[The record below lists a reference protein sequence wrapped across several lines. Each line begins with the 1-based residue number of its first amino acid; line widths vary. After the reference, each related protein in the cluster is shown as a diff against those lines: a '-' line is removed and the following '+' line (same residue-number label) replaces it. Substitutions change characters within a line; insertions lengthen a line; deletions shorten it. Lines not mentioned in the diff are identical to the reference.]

1 MAHRP
6 PATPTPEPNESTISL
21 PPPLL
26 HTRIIVEEE
35 QVVDERT
42 GLLKRTE
49 HVKLVKEKRKAS
61 AIWILPATFVFAL
74 LTGAGTIVEV
84 EIIGQ
89 MACRLV
95 AGSDP
100 TLEPPSSVLTGIVG
114 SFLALPG
121 SPASDWVLRCRADS
135 AVQKRSTEIVTSI
148 ALLGGILSAV
158 TSGYWGKVSD
168 KYGRKPVLAVAS
180 LGELLAAAI
189 FVSVLALPNLF
200 GFKVLLFGAILGGL
214 AGGQLTGMTVASAY
228 LGDCAVDGSK
238 TQLLSTLFGIY
249 MAGIGVGPLFGS
261 FLLRQFTSGVLL
273 IYISQMLARIIYL
286 AIIPIIPE
294 SLVPSLRTHSRPSSL
309 FGGNDD
315 HPSSKDES
323 ILVRIAKIP
332 AELIKPFEVLLP
344 KIKYG
349 GGATSGRRTKD
360 WRLLL
365 IACSYTLAMVVPM
378 AVKMLFV
385 RGKFGWGPEET
396 GQWITFLAMT
406 RVVLLV
412 LIVPFIVKYLRKPVP
427 IPLEPR
433 PEVDED
439 NVDSAQAALRWDA
452 EAARLKKAA
461 DTGFDLSTA
470 RWSTV
475 ITVLGYLFTSIP
487 SGESPKNF
495 IIGTVMTSPGALTIP
510 ALQSIAL
517 AIAPPD
523 DAGKVLACLSALATF
538 TSSTIG
544 PSLFG
549 AIYMLSL
556 DWWAELVFV
565 VAALWTLSS
574 LVPLLLVKVKSP
586 RLVLEDHDD

>member
-1 MAHRP
+1 M
-6 PATPTPEPNESTISL
+6 
-21 PPPLL
+21 
-26 HTRIIVEEE
+26 
-35 QVVDERT
+35 
-42 GLLKRTE
+42 
-49 HVKLVKEKRKAS
+49 
-61 AIWILPATFVFAL
+61 
-74 LTGAGTIVEV
+74 
-84 EIIGQ
+84 
-89 MACRLV
+89 
-95 AGSDP
+95 
-100 TLEPPSSVLTGIVG
+100 
-114 SFLALPG
+114 
-121 SPASDWVLRCRADS
+121 
-135 AVQKRSTEIVTSI
+135 TSI

-249 MAGIGVGPLFGS
+249 MAGIGVGPLFGKTALSRYNLVSISDLVLVVIAGS

-365 IACSYTLAMVVPM
+365 IACSYTLAMVVP
-378 AVKMLFV
+378 V
-385 RGKFGWGPEET
+385 
-396 GQWITFLAMT
+396 
-406 RVVLLV
+406 
-412 LIVPFIVKYLRKPVP
+412 
-427 IPLEPR
+427 
-433 PEVDED
+433 
-439 NVDSAQAALRWDA
+439 S
-452 EAARLKKAA
+452 
-461 DTGFDLSTA
+461 
-470 RWSTV
+470 
-475 ITVLGYLFTSIP
+475 
-487 SGESPKNF
+487 
-495 IIGTVMTSPGALTIP
+495 
-510 ALQSIAL
+510 
-517 AIAPPD
+517 
-523 DAGKVLACLSALATF
+523 
-538 TSSTIG
+538 
-544 PSLFG
+544 
-549 AIYMLSL
+549 LSL
-556 DWWAELVFV
+556 NLGCTRA
-565 VAALWTLSS
+565 
-574 LVPLLLVKVKSP
+574 
-586 RLVLEDHDD
+586 RC